1 MSDQPGKTAAP
12 GSTYGV
18 LDPPSAA
25 TASAPRPPDC
35 NARPM
40 AVVFTASAHCSMEHD
55 SKDQTGPVTFVQV
68 KRYTASP
75 ENG

>member
-1 MSDQPGKTAAP
+1 MSHVPYKQLNAVDRWARAREF
-12 GSTYGV
+12 
-18 LDPPSAA
+18 AA

-40 AVVFTASAHCSMEHD
+40 AVVFTASAHCSMERD